1 MKRIGSDCL
10 MLATDYPHEDPM
22 AESNLLSELTG
33 RPDIPDDIK
42 EKILLK
48 NPARFYSL

>member
-22 AESNLLSELTG
+22 AESNLLTDLSK
-33 RPDIPDDIK
+33 RDDLSDEEK
-42 EKILLK
+42 KKILLD
-48 NPARFYSL
+48 NPARFYGL